1 LIPKIVL
8 KELVKFIFN
17 LEHDVK
23 LLLLELKSGVKLFR
37 VVWETNSVLEVNI
50 VKPFLEIVLEEA
62 K

>member
-23 LLLLELKSGVKLFR
+23 LLLLELKSGIKLFR
-37 VVWETNSVLEVNI
+37 VVWEANSVLEINV
-50 VKPFLEIVLEEA
+50 VEPFLEIVLEEA
-62 K
+62 E

>member
-37 VVWETNSVLEVNI
+37 VVWETNSVLEVN
-50 VKPFLEIVLEEA
+50 VVEPFLEIVLEEA
-62 K
+62 E

>member
-1 LIPKIVL
+1 MIPKIVL

>member
-1 LIPKIVL
+1 MIPKIVL

-37 VVWETNSVLEVNI
+37 VVWEADSVLEVNV

>member
-1 LIPKIVL
+1 MIPKIVL

-37 VVWETNSVLEVNI
+37 VVWETNSVLEVNV

>member
-23 LLLLELKSGVKLFR
+23 LLLLELKSGIKLFR
-37 VVWETNSVLEVNI
+37 VVWEADSVLEVN
-50 VKPFLEIVLEEA
+50 VVEPFLEIVLEEA
-62 K
+62 E

>member
-1 LIPKIVL
+1 MIPKIVL

-23 LLLLELKSGVKLFR
+23 LLLLELKSGIKLFR
-37 VVWETNSVLEVNI
+37 VVWEANSVLEVN
-50 VKPFLEIVLEEA
+50 VVEPFLEIVLEEA

>member
-37 VVWETNSVLEVNI
+37 VVWETNSVLEVNV